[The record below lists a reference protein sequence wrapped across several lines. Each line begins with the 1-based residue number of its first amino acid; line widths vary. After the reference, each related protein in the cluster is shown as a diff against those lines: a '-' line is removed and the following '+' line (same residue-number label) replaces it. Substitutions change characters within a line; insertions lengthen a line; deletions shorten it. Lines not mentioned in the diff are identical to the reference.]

1 MNSEG
6 TLKRQGLSIGLNIE
20 GQALPRDGP
29 APGLEIK
36 KQKQAK
42 NKTNNQIKTSRPG
55 GFVFQPP

>member
-1 MNSEG
+1 MPEHWAH
-6 TLKRQGLSIGLNIE
+6 LNNNE

-42 NKTNNQIKTSRPG
+42 NKTNNQTKTSHPG